1 MNEGNH
7 RSYTERVSGCERD
20 MLFLAGPVFMCFAV
34 KFCFRLYG
42 LQAFFPLRS
51 LLWYSTQFVPLLS
64 VTAAACADTVFQQC
78 VCVHVPLY
86 TVVECRGTGLVLN
99 TCLARPDGFSPA
111 EEIKRR
117 WDKKLPHGSR
127 LQLKQ
132 PHRNSKY
139 HSSPRASFPPPPL
152 CYRFPFY
159 SLQNTCKMHRG
170 LLPPD
175 RAALLLWFP
184 LPSCMRNDDVGF
196 PLSPSLSF
204 DCSQFA

>member
-1 MNEGNH
+1 
-7 RSYTERVSGCERD
+7 
-20 MLFLAGPVFMCFAV
+20 MCFAV

-42 LQAFFPLRS
+42 LQAFFS
-51 LLWYSTQFVPLLS
+51 SQESFMVQYSI
-64 VTAAACADTVFQQC
+64 CASFISHSGCVCWHCVSTVC

-152 CYRFPFY
+152 CYLFPFY
-159 SLQNTCKMHRG
+159 SLQNTCKTHMA
-170 LLPPD
+170 
-175 RAALLLWFP
+175 RAQ
-184 LPSCMRNDDVGF
+184 RT
-196 PLSPSLSF
+196 SPSGPGGT
-204 DCSQFA
+204 FALFSPPFLREKWWC